1 MGQVRPVI
9 ERFAGEM
16 FGGFARRDQ
25 QVKGELYLRGLML
38 DGKRKSMQPMAERLG
53 IDHQQLQQ
61 FVSTST
67 WDHGEVRRRP
77 TRPDPNPNTETPAQQ
92 HLTKHY

>member
-1 MGQVRPVI
+1 MAQVRPVI
-9 ERFAGEM
+9 EEFAERV

-25 QVKGELYLRGLML
+25 RVKGELYLRGLML
-38 DGKRKSMQPMAERLG
+38 DGKRKSMQPMAQRLG

-67 WDHGEVRRRP
+67 WDHVEVRRRLAVWASEFVD
-77 TRPDPNPNTETPAQQ
+77 PDAW
-92 HLTKHY
+92 